1 MYLVLATYLPS
12 THRAKVAFLFA
23 FRNFYQR
30 CLLLPA
36 AAGLLLSLSQRC
48 FTRGPALV
56 QPLYGLAISLWG
68 SVVLRAWRRQR
79 CQLAALWGV
88 DGAHETEVVRVDFRG
103 ERLVSRVTGEATL
116 YYPAWKRALKRCVT
130 VPILAAQLLL
140 LTGIIVMLYLA
151 WLSIS
156 ASQHNRAVKTLLV
169 VLLSVLWSVLVYIY
183 ICVCVSVLWSV
194 LVEPPRLEYANC
206 YYYLLPATYPLPTT
220 CYYLLLPATTTY
232 YLLTTC

>member
-1 MYLVLATYLPS
+1 M
-12 THRAKVAFLFA
+12 AFLFA

-88 DGAHETEVVRVDFRG
+88 DGAHETEVMRADFRG
-103 ERLVSRVTGEATL
+103 ERVVSRVTGEATL
-116 YYPAWKRALKRCVT
+116 YYPPWKRALKRCVT
-130 VPILAAQLLL
+130 VPILGVQLLL

-183 ICVCVSVLWSV
+183 IYCVSP
-194 LVEPPRLEYANC
+194 VERTGRAASTGICPPTTYHLLPTT
-206 YYYLLPATYPLPTT
+206 YYLLPATD
-220 CYYLLLPATTTY
+220 YLLTTNY
-232 YLLTTC
+232 YLLTTNY

>member
-1 MYLVLATYLPS
+1 MSTNVYGEKVRACLLCTCPTMYLVLATYQPS

-79 CQLAALWGV
+79 SWW
-88 DGAHETEVVRVDFRG
+88 
-103 ERLVSRVTGEATL
+103 SWL
-116 YYPAWKRALKRCVT
+116 YWRPW
-130 VPILAAQLLL
+130 
-140 LTGIIVMLYLA
+140 
-151 WLSIS
+151 
-156 ASQHNRAVKTLLV
+156 
-169 VLLSVLWSVLVYIY
+169 
-183 ICVCVSVLWSV
+183 
-194 LVEPPRLEYANC
+194 
-206 YYYLLPATYPLPTT
+206 
-220 CYYLLLPATTTY
+220 
-232 YLLTTC
+232 